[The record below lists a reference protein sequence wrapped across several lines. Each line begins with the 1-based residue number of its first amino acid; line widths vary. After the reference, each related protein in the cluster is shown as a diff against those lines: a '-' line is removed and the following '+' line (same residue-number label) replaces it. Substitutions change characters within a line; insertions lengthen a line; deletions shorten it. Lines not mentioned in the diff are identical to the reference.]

1 MKKITKVIA
10 IGAAVAALAG
20 VGITAMAET
29 SGHGFGP
36 GFMRE
41 HMGSGM
47 GHGMMGMGN
56 GMGNGAQR
64 GNFGNPA
71 EHLATLKTELNITAA
86 QTTAWDTYAKAVQD
100 AATQMPKPDMDAM
113 RKMSAQDRTN
123 MMTSMQTAH
132 KETFAKV
139 KTAAEALL
147 PTLDDAQKAKA
158 QTVLPGLA
166 EGGSGRMGKMGSG
179 MMGSGM
185 MGSGMGMMHG
195 HMDETHD

>member
-1 MKKITKVIA
+1 MKKITKVIG
-10 IGAAVAALAG
+10 IGAIVAALAG
-20 VGITAMAET
+20 IGITAMAET

-36 GFMRE
+36 SFMHE

-47 GHGMMGMGN
+47 GHRMMGMEN
-56 GMGNGAQR
+56 GMGKDRQR
-64 GNFGNPA
+64 GDFRNPA
-71 EHLATLKTELNITAA
+71 EHLATLKTELNITPT
-86 QTTAWDTYAKAVQD
+86 QTAAWDTYAKAVQD
-100 AATQMPKPDMDAM
+100 AAGQMPKPDMDTM
-113 RKMSAQDRTN
+113 RKMSEQDRTA
-123 MMTSMQTAH
+123 MMTSMQSAH
-132 KETFAKV
+132 EETFAKV

-166 EGGSGRMGKMGSG
+166 QRGPGRMGMMGSGKMGSG
-179 MMGSGM
+179 E